1 MTIYVFFIVSFHFL
15 FSSHFSHAS
24 YSIFTKEIV
33 YLFLCLAPN
42 RYEPR
47 LGRKE
52 YTGEYSGS
60 AITTVHVSCCG
71 ELDKCKR
78 CTREE
83 QNRRWGPLGTGQ
95 WAKVRLRKWKSV
107 NGPTRFWSLSVGLL
121 DPFTSTTILRPL
133 LYNFI
138 T

>member
-1 MTIYVFFIVSFHFL
+1 MSFHFL

-83 QNRRWGPLGTGQ
+83 QNRRWGPLGTGTVSKSPLEEMKICK
-95 WAKVRLRKWKSV
+95 WAHAVLVFVRWSV
-107 NGPTRFWSLSVGLL
+107 RPIYFHYYLTSASLQFYNL
-121 DPFTSTTILRPL
+121 D
-133 LYNFI
+133 
-138 T
+138 